1 MTLNVYV
8 SSGFRGSLRFGL
20 LTPNSPMSFLP
31 RTENWKYLRSADS
44 PDLGLSETDVEEL
57 LHRGFLERDVANC
70 HWIR

>member
-1 MTLNVYV
+1 
-8 SSGFRGSLRFGL
+8 
-20 LTPNSPMSFLP
+20 MSFLP